1 METGLFDVP
10 TLSYQLIIE
19 KDMKTLNMDQPT
31 TPETLIH
38 ATSNHPKKVG
48 IIGAG
53 VSGLVTA
60 KTMREHGFEVVLF
73 EKEAELG
80 GVWISNR
87 RYPNVTTQNTRD
99 TYTFSDFPMPK
110 HFPEWPTGEQV
121 QQYLMS
127 YAREFMILPYIQFS
141 TKVELAEPIEDG
153 KRGWLLHI
161 SQNGNLT
168 NVTVDFLVVC
178 NGVFSEPNMP
188 QIQGRDVFKGQV
200 LHSTQFRQEHLDAAK
215 TQKVAV
221 VGFAKSAHDIL
232 SQVSN
237 VSEKP
242 VCIYR
247 EAKWKMPRIFLGLN
261 FKYLLLHRFGESL
274 FPYRFL
280 YGIHKFL
287 HGPMG
292 KPVTDLLVKGIGKA
306 VAAQLKLKKSGL
318 LPDKPFDSIAN
329 CSIGLTSDNFYERAA
344 NGEIQ
349 LEKGEISRYVADG
362 VVLTNGK
369 KITADTFVFAT
380 GFRQTVPFFDRT
392 ISYKLR
398 NTKGWFQLYRN
409 VLPTDVPNLSFVGYN
424 PSLFTPFT
432 SELAA
437 HYSAQYFKGQL
448 NVPSAEGMKKEIAQ
462 HQAWL
467 AKRAPHGHSS
477 GTCII
482 PFSFHHADELMR
494 DMGLNTRRTRNPI
507 KEFMAP
513 FNPGMYKGLTQE
525 LQTLPSVKTPAK
537 SGEPLVEA

>member
-1 METGLFDVP
+1 
-10 TLSYQLIIE
+10 
-19 KDMKTLNMDQPT
+19 MKTKQT
-31 TPETLIH
+31 
-38 ATSNHPKKVG
+38 VG

-60 KTMREHGFEVVLF
+60 KTMQEHGFAVVVF
-73 EKEAELG
+73 ERGLELG
-80 GVWISNR
+80 GVWASTN

-110 HFPEWPTGEQV
+110 HYPEWPTGVQV
-121 QQYLMS
+121 QGYLTN
-127 YAREFMILPYIQFS
+127 YARQFGILPCIRFGTS
-141 TKVELAEPIEDG
+141 VERAEPGAGGWTLYTNHDG
-153 KRGWLLHI
+153 I
-161 SQNGNLT
+161 VDETQ
-168 NVTVDFLVVC
+168 VDFLVVC
-178 NGVFSEPNMP
+178 NGVFSEPNKP
-188 QIQGRDVFKGQV
+188 QLPGRDLFQGTV
-200 LHSTQFRQEHLDAAK
+200 LHSTEFRQQHLDAAK
-215 TQKVAV
+215 HQKVAV

-247 EAKWKMPRIFLGLN
+247 EAKWKMPRIFQGLN
-261 FKYLLLHRFGESL
+261 FKYLLLHRFGEAL
-274 FPYRFL
+274 FPYRHL

-292 KPVTDLLVKGIGKA
+292 KPVTGMLTKGIGKLIA
-306 VAAQLKLKKSGL
+306 SQLKLKKSGL

-344 NGEIQ
+344 SGEIQ
-349 LEKGEISRYVADG
+349 LEKGEIARFVPDG
-362 VVLTNGK
+362 VVLNSGK
-369 KITADTFVFAT
+369 KIEADQVIFAT
-380 GFRQTVPFFDRT
+380 GFRQSVPFFGEQVSNR
-392 ISYKLR
+392 LR
-398 NTKGWFQLYRN
+398 NQKGWFQLYRN
-409 VLPTDVPNLSFVGYN
+409 VLPAEVPNLSFVGYN

-448 NVPSAEGMKKEIAQ
+448 NLPNRQAMKTEIAL
-462 HQAWL
+462 HHAWL
-467 AKRAPHGHSS
+467 QQRAPHSNAS

-513 FNPGMYKGLTQE
+513 FNPGTYKGLTDE
-525 LQTLPSVKTPAK
+525 LRVLAK
-537 SGEPLVEA
+537 AETGAEQPVILEEA